1 MLCMHVFVVIY
12 VCILIVLFVAVISSF
27 LFVHI
32 AHIAARPE
40 WMAHD
45 PEIFYG
51 FWGSCAVLGLD
62 GVTEEQHTVW
72 QLILVTSYIKLSQLC
87 SYVSSVLFV
96 LFCCSA
102 SHADDLRF

>member
-1 MLCMHVFVVIY
+1 MLCMHVFMVIY

-72 QLILVTSYIKLSQLC
+72 QLILVTSY
-87 SYVSSVLFV
+87 SYHSFV
-96 LFCCSA
+96 LTCLLSCLCCFVA
-102 SHADDLRF
+102 LQATRTI